1 MNTQHQIDGL
11 QLKDMFTAGCK
22 WLKVHIAQVN
32 ALNVFPVPDGDTG
45 TNMFLTL
52 EAALNKI
59 NTYSGTNAG
68 DVAALASQGAL
79 MGARGNSGV
88 ILSQILYGF
97 SEALANKESFNTTEF
112 AQALQTA
119 SSRAYKAVIE
129 PVEGTILTVI
139 KETARRSEQAAPA
152 TPQPDHFL
160 ADILATARQTLQAT
174 PELLPIL
181 KEAGVVDSGGQ
192 GLVYILEGMERS
204 LIHQPIDIELSEPA
218 HSQNATA
225 HFASA
230 ASPHEPGGYGY
241 DVQFLIRGQN
251 LDIDSVRET
260 IINMGECPL
269 VVGDKETIK
278 VHVHVPDPGV
288 PLSYGVTQGILMD
301 VVVENME
308 EQSREFFARKMLD
321 AETPADIAV
330 VSVAPGEGLVE
341 VFKSLGAGAVINGGQ
356 TMNPSTQDFLAAIN
370 HLHANNIL
378 ILPNNSNI
386 ILTAQQASS
395 MTEKD
400 VYVVPA
406 KTIPQGINAMLA
418 FNAGATL
425 ETNNRQMHHAITQVQ
440 TIEITQAVRDTTI
453 NGVQVKNGDI
463 IGLLN
468 DVLVATGQ
476 NATEVCLAVMA
487 QTGIDSAEIATIYY
501 GQDCT
506 QTDAGA
512 LVTAINAAHPHLEVE
527 TINGGQPH
535 YYYIISLE

>member
-59 NTYSGTNAG
+59 NTYGGASAG

-88 ILSQILYGF
+88 ILSQILSGF
-97 SEALANKESFNTTEF
+97 SEALADKGSFNTTEF
-112 AQALQTA
+112 AHALQMA

-139 KETARRSEQAAPA
+139 KETARRSEQAAP
-152 TPQPDHFL
+152 TRPQPEDFL
-160 ADILATARQTLQAT
+160 ADILETARQTLAAT
-174 PELLPIL
+174 PDLLPIL

-192 GLVYILEGMERS
+192 GLVYILEGMERA
-204 LIHQPIDIELSEPA
+204 LTNQPIDIELSEPA
-218 HSQNATA
+218 RSPG
-225 HFASA
+225 
-230 ASPHEPGGYGY
+230 ASPHFAPALQSTAPGGYGY

-260 IINMGECPL
+260 IIRMGECPL

-288 PLSYGVTQGILMD
+288 PISYGVTQGILMD

-308 EQSREFFARKMLD
+308 EQSREFFGRKPLT
-321 AETPADIAV
+321 AGAPADIAV
-330 VSVAPGEGLVE
+330 VCVAPGEGLVE

-370 HLHANNIL
+370 HLHANSIL

-395 MTEKD
+395 MTEKE

-418 FNAGATL
+418 FNVGAPL

-453 NGVQVKNGDI
+453 NGVQVKNGDV

-476 NATEVCLAVMA
+476 DATQVCLDVMA
-487 QTGIDSAEIATIYY
+487 QTAIDDAEIVTIYY
-501 GQDCT
+501 GQDID
-506 QTDAGA
+506 QAAAEALADAISGTHA
-512 LVTAINAAHPHLEVE
+512 HLEIE